1 LSVSKNLSL
10 RQCAQHL
17 IAATA
22 AMSLLTAC
30 GLFGPKKPPPPPP
43 LSVTEANSG
52 GSVTLARDQ
61 RLIVRLPS
69 NPSTGY
75 RWSLAQQAAGVLE
88 PDGAPTYE
96 QGSTGSA
103 TTGAGGTETWKF
115 VPTRAGE
122 ETLRLEYRRL
132 WETDAAPARVVS
144 YKVTVRE

>member
-1 LSVSKNLSL
+1 MSPNPGRYTRILVAVTL
-10 RQCAQHL
+10 
-17 IAATA
+17 TA
-22 AMSLLTAC
+22 PLLAAC

-43 LSVTEANSG
+43 LSDTEANSG

-96 QGSTGSA
+96 QGSGGAGS
-103 TTGAGGTETWKF
+103 GGTETWKF
-115 VPTRAGE
+115 VPTKAGE

-144 YKVTVRE
+144 YKVTVHDSKP

>member
-1 LSVSKNLSL
+1 MSKNLRL
-10 RQCAQHL
+10 RACAQYL

-22 AMSLLTAC
+22 AASLLTAC
-30 GLFGPKKPPPPPP
+30 GLFGPRKPPPPPP
-43 LSVTEANSG
+43 LSVSEANSG

-96 QGSTGSA
+96 QGSTGSGTA
-103 TTGAGGTETWKF
+103 SAGGTETWKF